1 MKKSASLTVLTSPD
15 WKDYELLDSGSGA
28 KLERFGPYRFVRPES
43 QAVWQKAL
51 PAKEWEKAHM
61 VFREHG
67 EDEEGGWETL
77 QPVEPRWKMQYRHL
91 AFWVQ
96 PTPFRHLGVFPEQAA
111 HWDWLDRQIRE
122 AGRPVNVL
130 ALFGYTGLATLAAAA
145 AGASVT
151 HVDASKKAVDWAR
164 ENQALSGLADR
175 PIRWIVDDAMKY
187 VKREIR
193 RGVRYDAFI
202 LDPPKFGRGPN
213 GEVWK
218 LEEALPSLLES
229 LREVSSPKPLFVILT
244 VYGSRASGLSLSNAL
259 DGMTREWRDGGA
271 TDSGE
276 LAIVEKSAGRIL
288 STAVFGRRGR

>member
-1 MKKSASLTVLTSPD
+1 MTKPASLTVLTSPE
-15 WKDYELLDSGSGA
+15 WKDYELLDSGAGA

-43 QAVWQKAL
+43 QAVWQTAL
-51 PAKEWEKAHM
+51 PAKDWEDAHM
-61 VFREHG
+61 VFRERG

-77 QPVEPRWKMQYRHL
+77 HPVESRWKMQFKHL
-91 AFWVQ
+91 SFWVQ

-111 HWDWLDRQIRE
+111 HWDWIDRQVRG

-151 HVDASKKAVDWAR
+151 HVDASKKAVAWAR

-187 VKREIR
+187 VKREIH

-202 LDPPKFGRGPN
+202 LDPPKFGRGPK

-218 LEEALPSLLES
+218 LEEALPRLLES
-229 LREVSSPKPLFVILT
+229 LCELCTSNPLFVILT
-244 VYGSRASGLSLSNAL
+244 VYAFRASALSLSNAL
-259 DGMTREWRDGGA
+259 GGLTRAWGGA
-271 TDSGE
+271 SEAGE
-276 LAIVEKSAGRIL
+276 LAIVEKSASRIL
-288 STAVFGRRGR
+288 STAVFGRHGL